1 MDLVLYLI
9 LPALLTVGGGA
20 AMVRRNHAG
29 DPEAKLR
36 CGRAATAFFG
46 SAGIIWLVYLLAPVL
61 QFLVI
66 AVAIAFY
73 LRWLLWGRTSIWFL
87 RYLFSRRS

>member
-1 MDLVLYLI
+1 MLYLVV
-9 LPALLTVGGGA
+9 PAVLAMGGGA
-20 AMVRRNHAG
+20 ALVRRNHAG

-46 SAGIIWLVYLLAPVL
+46 SAGIIWLVYILAPIL

-66 AVAIAFY
+66 VVAIAFY
-73 LRWLLWGRTSIWFL
+73 LRWLLWGGRSLWLL
-87 RYLFSRRS
+87 RYLFPRR